1 MRRTLSGNIST
12 WRCAALGLL
21 IVSALCLAGVQANAQ
36 TFADQA
42 SDLLRRH
49 NLIKAAEADV
59 VGARERARVA
69 LGAWFPNMNLTSFYG
84 HEEQLQPDAD
94 NTSLATR
101 EFDVTITQL
110 LWDFGAANSTIRTA
124 GLVVVQAEAGLNATR
139 QNILLRAV
147 TAYMNIL
154 RSQEVLKFAE
164 RSEVNIKRQTELENA
179 RVERGAGLSTDVL
192 QAKQQLAGAQAR
204 RVLAQ
209 GALAVARNTYNTVFG
224 VMPTAL
230 SAGDRPVVPASML
243 PADIDEAV
251 AIALDNNFQLEAVN
265 IGNEI
270 AGEIVDTT
278 RSSQLFPRFEV
289 VGDAKFKNDVSG
301 TQGYK
306 REAVGKV
313 QLSFPFNLGFTAIN
327 TLNASKSDHVS
338 ALKRYGETR
347 DLVEE
352 QIRNA
357 WQNLITAR
365 ETAGFLGNQADI
377 VAEFLEQARRER
389 QLGRRSLLDVLTG
402 ETQLINASS
411 DAASAK
417 ADVDIAGFTL
427 LSIMGQLDIDLI
439 TQSP

>member
-1 MRRTLSGNIST
+1 M
-12 WRCAALGLL
+12 
-21 IVSALCLAGVQANAQ
+21 
-36 TFADQA
+36 
-42 SDLLRRH
+42 
-49 NLIKAAEADV
+49 
-59 VGARERARVA
+59 
-69 LGAWFPNMNLTSFYG
+69 
-84 HEEQLQPDAD
+84 
-94 NTSLATR
+94 
-101 EFDVTITQL
+101 
-110 LWDFGAANSTIRTA
+110 LWDFGATNSTIRTA
-124 GLVVVQAEAGLNATR
+124 GLVVVQAEVGLNAAR

-147 TAYMNIL
+147 TAYVNIL

-204 RVLAQ
+204 RVLAR
-209 GALAVARNTYNTVFG
+209 GALAIARNSYNTVLG
-224 VMPTAL
+224 TMPTAV
-230 SAGDRPVVPASML
+230 SAEDRPVVPVSMI
-243 PADIDEAV
+243 PGDIEEAV

-265 IGNEI
+265 FANEI

-301 TQGYK
+301 TVGYK

-352 QIRNA
+352 QARNA

-365 ETAGFLGNQADI
+365 ETAEFLGNQADI
-377 VAEFLEQARRER
+377 VAEFLGIRSAARGWSETQHRLVKACRRTAAASAPPSPDNRRFTFLEQARRER

-439 TQSP
+439 MQSR